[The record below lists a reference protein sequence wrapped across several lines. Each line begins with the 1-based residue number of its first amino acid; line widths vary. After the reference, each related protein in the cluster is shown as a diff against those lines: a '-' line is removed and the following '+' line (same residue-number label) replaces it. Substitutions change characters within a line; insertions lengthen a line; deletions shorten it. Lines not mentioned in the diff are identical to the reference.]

1 MNKGGNNMKRL
12 FTLVALLV
20 LVLSACANNK
30 SKSNTISAVE
40 LTKRENAILTT
51 TSDKS
56 FVFDFNI
63 DSDYKEVSVWVEKY
77 ESGKLVND
85 AISSLIT
92 NVEANGSIIFATS
105 NPDDSRK
112 KQTFNIGISGNGG
125 IGSVSNFE
133 TTSDD
138 LDAMASVWN
147 NIEGKSNSIE
157 GELLLANIGYS
168 SDETMSSLSTDFY
181 EDFEGNM
188 NELEKYDVAYLLKAE
203 FNK

>member
-1 MNKGGNNMKRL
+1 MKRL
-12 FTLVALLV
+12 LTLVALLV
-20 LVLSACANNK
+20 FVLGACANHNAK
-30 SKSNTISAVE
+30 TNTISAVE
-40 LTKRENAILTT
+40 LTEREHAILTT
-51 TSDKS
+51 TSAKS

-92 NVEANGSIIFATS
+92 EVEGNGSIIFAIS
-105 NPDDSRK
+105 NPDDSGS
-112 KQTFNIGISGNGG
+112 KQTFNIGISDNEG
-125 IGSVSNFE
+125 IGSVSNYE

-147 NIEGKSNSIE
+147 NIEGKNNSID

-168 SDETMSSLSTDFY
+168 IGGSMSSLSTDFY
-181 EDFEGNM
+181 EDFEAHL

-203 FNK
+203 FKK

>member
-1 MNKGGNNMKRL
+1 MKRL

-20 LVLSACANNK
+20 LVLSACANNNP
-30 SKSNTISAVE
+30 KSNTISAVE
-40 LTKRENAILTT
+40 LTERENAILTT

-92 NVEANGSIIFATS
+92 DVEGNGSIIFATS
-105 NPDDSRK
+105 NSDDSGK
-112 KQTFNIGISGNGG
+112 KQIFNIGISDNGG
-125 IGSVSNFE
+125 MGSVSNFE
-133 TTSDD
+133 STSND
-138 LDAMASVWN
+138 LDAMESVWN
-147 NIEGKSNSIE
+147 SLDGKSNSIE

-168 SDETMSSLSTDFY
+168 SGGAMSSFTTAFY
-181 EDFEGNM
+181 EDFEGHM
-188 NELEKYDVAYLLKAE
+188 SELEKYDVLYLLKAE

>member
-1 MNKGGNNMKRL
+1 MKRL
-12 FTLVALLV
+12 FTLAALLV
-20 LVLSACANNK
+20 FVLSACASNNMK
-30 SKSNTISAVE
+30 TNTISAVE
-40 LTKRENAILTT
+40 LTERENAILTT
-51 TSDKS
+51 ISDKS
-56 FVFDFNI
+56 FVFDFKI
-63 DSDYKEVSVWVEKY
+63 DSQYKEVTVWVEKY

-92 NVEANGSIIFATS
+92 DVEGKGSIIFATS
-105 NPDDSRK
+105 NRDDSGK

-138 LDAMASVWN
+138 LEAMASVWN
-147 NIEGKSNSIE
+147 NLEGKSNSIE

-168 SDETMSSLSTDFY
+168 SDGTMSSPSTDFY
-181 EDFEGNM
+181 EDFKGHM
-188 NELEKYDVAYLLKAE
+188 NELEKYEVAYLLKAK

>member
-1 MNKGGNNMKRL
+1 MNKGRNNMKRL

-20 LVLSACANNK
+20 FVLGACANNN

-40 LTKRENAILTT
+40 LTEREHAIITT

-56 FVFDFNI
+56 FVFEFNT

-92 NVEANGSIIFATS
+92 DVEENGSIIFATS
-105 NPDDSRK
+105 NPDDSGK

-125 IGSVSNFE
+125 ISFVSNFE

-138 LDAMASVWN
+138 LDAMGSVSN
-147 NIEGKSNSIE
+147 NLEGKNNSIE
-157 GELLLANIGYS
+157 GVLLLANIGYS
-168 SDETMSSLSTDFY
+168 SDGTMSSLTTDFY
-181 EDFEGNM
+181 EDFEGHM
-188 NELEKYDVAYLLKAE
+188 NELEKYDVVYLLKAE